1 MRPRLLVGILL
12 VLTALFCWGLGWIA
26 WGFVRAGGPVGW
38 GLALAVV
45 ILLVLSVWVTWR
57 EVLFGISASRLGR
70 AYAHSHE
77 ETAAASAAS
86 PRAEFEAARA
96 HVESRDGDWR
106 AWYRLGL
113 AYDAVRDRRHA
124 REAVRRAIA
133 LARGGRAA

>member
-45 ILLVLSVWVTWR
+45 ILLVLSIWVTWR

-70 AYAHSHE
+70 AYAHSDE

-96 HVESRDGDWR
+96 HVERRDDDWR

-113 AYDAVRDRRHA
+113 AYDGVRDRRHA

-133 LARGGRAA
+133 LERDGRAA

>member
-45 ILLVLSVWVTWR
+45 ILLLLSVWVTWR
-57 EVLFGISASRLGR
+57 EVLFGISAARLGR
-70 AYAHSHE
+70 AYAHSDE
-77 ETAAASAAS
+77 ETAATSAAS

-96 HVESRDGDWR
+96 HVERRDRDWR

-113 AYDAVRDRRHA
+113 AYDGVRDRRHA

-133 LARGGRAA
+133 LERDGRAA